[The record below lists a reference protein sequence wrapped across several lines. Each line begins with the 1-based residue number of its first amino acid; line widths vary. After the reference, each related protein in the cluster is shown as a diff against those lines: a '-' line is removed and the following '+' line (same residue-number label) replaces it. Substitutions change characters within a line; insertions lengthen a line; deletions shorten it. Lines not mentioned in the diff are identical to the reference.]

1 MECVQKWSI
10 SIQFGKINKTLT
22 SQNDFQWRGASNFS
36 PKIPIT
42 IWYGKQRIS
51 REESMEW
58 SSKLFG
64 SVRLCWFFPNL
75 VFFYIFFSIRLR
87 LRLLQV
93 SNNIFRKTLVFGRH
107 ISKICTDEM
116 MTEPNIRKYVRY
128 ST

>member
-42 IWYGKQRIS
+42 IWYGTQRIS

-64 SVRLCWFFPNL
+64 SVRLCWLFPNL

-116 MTEPNIRKYVRY
+116 MTERNIRKYVRY